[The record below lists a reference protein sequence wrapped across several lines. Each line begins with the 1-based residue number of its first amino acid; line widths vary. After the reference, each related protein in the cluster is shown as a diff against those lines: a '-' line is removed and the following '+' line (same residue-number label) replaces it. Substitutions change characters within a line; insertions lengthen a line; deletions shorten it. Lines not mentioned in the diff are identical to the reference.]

1 MGAPYFILSNR
12 ITNGLLAALTTP
24 ALRIPRLRFLDF
36 FVRMWRLKAFWW
48 VISPVPVTLKRFF
61 ALELVLT
68 FGIFVQFTFTPLP
81 ASRTDGSLWS
91 HVGNM
96 FNNIHSDQHKI
107 SERAAKVRIILLF
120 DYFIVAMI
128 NCFIVELL
136 RRNNELTNWLIN
148 QLTK

>member
-1 MGAPYFILSNR
+1 MKSYLSLSKR
-12 ITNGLLAALTTP
+12 ITNGLLAGCITP
-24 ALRIPRLRFLDF
+24 NLRIPRLRLVDF
-36 FVRMWRLKAFWW
+36 FVKMWRLKAFWK

-107 SERAAKVRIILLF
+107 SKRAAKVRIILLF
-120 DYFIVAMI
+120 DYFIVVLM
-128 NCFIVELL
+128 NCFIVDWLL
-136 RRNNELTNWLIN
+136 PNNQLTNWLIST
-148 QLTK
+148 LTH